1 MIWRDEFNKGEV
13 LLRDLDAT
21 YAGPDAKA
29 MSAPAIGPDGHANIG
44 VAVPCRPGRPPQ
56 IPAPAIAPAIPFKL
70 ADTRATEVSIRA
82 RPRAQGLRHLRRLLG
97 PGWQQLG
104 VAGTRLPQ
112 CVT

>member
-1 MIWRDEFNKGEV
+1 MTHAGLCESPLTFQAIMIWRNEFNKGEV

-56 IPAPAIAPAIPFKL
+56 IPAPA
-70 ADTRATEVSIRA
+70 RASRN
-82 RPRAQGLRHLRRLLG
+82 H
-97 PGWQQLG
+97 
-104 VAGTRLPQ
+104 
-112 CVT
+112 